1 MKNYY
6 DQMGL
11 FKNISEDGTNEIEN
25 KEKEFY
31 NNLNKVSFFE
41 DFLFLYLIIN
51 EMIEEK
57 KSQYQKKFI
66 FFLY

>member
-1 MKNYY
+1 
-6 DQMGL
+6 MGL